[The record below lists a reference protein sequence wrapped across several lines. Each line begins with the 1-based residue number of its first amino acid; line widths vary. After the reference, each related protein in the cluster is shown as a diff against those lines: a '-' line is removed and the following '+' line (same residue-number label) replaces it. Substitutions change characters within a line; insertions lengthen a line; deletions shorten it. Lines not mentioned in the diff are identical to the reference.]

1 MKVIHLD
8 SAYREWLNL
17 NSALVF
23 DGDLNE
29 TFIGLTHEE
38 SIFFAEMSQ
47 TALQPVDM
55 RTVAEL
61 KRFIELHERHQ
72 STLAFQRKARSLG
85 N

>member
-1 MKVIHLD
+1 VKLIDLD
-8 SAYREWLNL
+8 STYREWLNF

-29 TFIGLTHEE
+29 RFIGLTHTE
-38 SIFFAEMSQ
+38 SIFFAEMS
-47 TALQPVDM
+47 TAALQPVDI

-61 KRFIELHERHQ
+61 KRFIELHELHEH
-72 STLAFQRKARSLG
+72 SLAFQRKTRSLE